1 MDEWVTR
8 NLKQYQEIY
17 LRCNQNESA
26 LSICAMTMM
35 KILNGLAEV
44 SYTEFHRYE
53 KKMLWRA
60 MKLFSEQ
67 CIQQI
72 DIALAC
78 PVVEKKKEYI
88 SDIEFSITEIAD
100 VYKNIM
106 GESSN
111 AERQMFQSLSVDI
124 KIHDLS
130 PKLCAFYSSILEEVV
145 EMFREDGAE
154 YAFVLHP
161 VLQSTI
167 EAKVLL
173 EKREQ
178 SGKVVI
184 IYVSESV
191 IEEFDL
197 VSICLLHEAFHVL
210 TKSERMRRERAK
222 NFLLQMTEQTR
233 RKIFEDVSFEANDH
247 EVKEQLCKLWFRG
260 VEELLEEFSR
270 RDCNDKRFYGQNIK
284 DEVENKIK
292 EYLRYVSR
300 ELENTLPDVV
310 FKMQI
315 AQEYVGYQ
323 KQASVVEKAMEK
335 IRDNIFYIV
344 SENLISEIANQ
355 IMFIYR
361 EAYADISC
369 ILLLKIEPSLYHR
382 AFIRSIQF
390 EYSESAYVDDA
401 KELRENLVAEIVAR
415 NISSEARIL
424 WAEFCDYRVLHYKET
439 EQKRAEKQLPTNEL
453 CGTIKVNAVFRRKY
467 EDYLTMCARSFS
479 ARLDG
484 IEGIARFRERMGH
497 VIMDSTQE
505 VLQGILAGDIL

>member
-1 MDEWVTR
+1 MTR

-17 LRCNQNESA
+17 LRYNQSESA

-35 KILNGLAEV
+35 KILNGLAEM

-72 DIALAC
+72 DSALAC
-78 PVVEKKKEYI
+78 QEVEKKKEYI
-88 SDIEFSITEIAD
+88 SDIEFSITEITD

-130 PKLCAFYSSILEEVV
+130 PKLCAFYSSILDKVV

-154 YAFVLHP
+154 YAFILHP

-210 TKSERMRRERAK
+210 TKYERMRRERAK
-222 NFLLQMTEQTR
+222 NFLLQMTEQIR
-233 RKIFEDVSFEANDH
+233 RKIFEDVSFGANSH
-247 EVKEQLCKLWFRG
+247 EVKEELCKRWFGG
-260 VEELLEEFSR
+260 VAELLDKFSR
-270 RDCNDKRFYGQNIK
+270 RGWEDKCFYGQNIK
-284 DEVENKIK
+284 SEVENKIK
-292 EYLRYVSR
+292 ECLRYVSK

-310 FKMQI
+310 FKAQI
-315 AQEYVGYQ
+315 AKEYAEYQ
-323 KQASVVEKAMEK
+323 KQAFIVEKAMEK

-355 IMFIYR
+355 LMFIYR

-369 ILLLKIEPSLYHR
+369 ILLLKIDPLLYHR
-382 AFIRSIQF
+382 AFFRSIQF

-415 NISSEARIL
+415 NISSEDRIS
-424 WAEFCDYRVLHYKET
+424 WVKFRDSMMPHYKET
-439 EQKRAEKQLPTNEL
+439 EQKKEEKQLPTDKF
-453 CGTIKVNAVFRRKY
+453 CGTIKINSVTKRKY

-484 IEGIARFRERMGH
+484 IGSIAEFRNRMRQ
-497 VIMDSTQE
+497 VIMDSPQQ
-505 VLQGILAGDIL
+505 VLRGILAGDIL